1 MPANCVFLTNH
12 SQQISPYNP
21 RFMNIGLTL
30 LALTTVLTTFTSG
43 VDSPTAPDP
52 NPFFSTYNTPFGVPP
67 FDQIKPEHFE
77 PAIEEGI
84 RQQTAEIETITKQ
97 KATPTFANTVEAL
110 EASGDLLRRVNTV
123 LGNLNGANTNDQLQ
137 KIAQTVAPKLAKHS
151 DDIMLNPALFG
162 RVKAVYD
169 GRAKLKLSGD
179 QQRLL
184 EKMYKNFVRN
194 GAALTA
200 DKQTRLRQIN
210 GDVSVLTLKFGQNLL
225 AENNTYALIIDK
237 ADDLSGLPASVV
249 AAAAEEAKK
258 RKLTGNK
265 WVFTL
270 QNPSIMPFLQ
280 YADNRALREQLLKAY
295 LERGNHNDEHDNKA
309 IMANMVSLRA
319 EKAQLLGYDNHAA
332 YVLEESMAQTPDKV
346 AQLLNQL
353 WSATVPVAKQEAADL
368 QAMLDKDEKANPG
381 RNQKLASWDW
391 RYYAEKLRKEKYA
404 LDEQE
409 LRPYFSLESVRDGI
423 FMLTN
428 RLYGLRFEPRTD
440 IPAYHEEATAYE
452 VKEADGRHI
461 GIIYMDFFP
470 RASKRGGAW
479 MTSYRRQEVD
489 NGKKIAPVVSIV
501 CNFSRP
507 SGDAPALLTLN
518 ETSTFFHEFG
528 HALHGLLSNVHYGSQ
543 SGTSVPRDFVELPS
557 QIMEN
562 WAVEPEMLRLFA
574 KHYKTGAV
582 IPDALV
588 DKIKRSSLFNQ
599 GFETSEYLAASL
611 LDMAYHTLKPD
622 QTPTDVLAFEKQAM
636 DKIGLIDQIPPRYR
650 STYFQHIFSGGY
662 SAGYYSYIWSAV
674 LDADAF
680 EVFKQKGLFDPKS
693 AQSFRKNVLEKGG
706 TEDPM
711 TLYRKFRGA
720 EPDIKPLL
728 RRRGLM
734 KDV

>member
-1 MPANCVFLTNH
+1 MKF
-12 SQQISPYNP
+12 
-21 RFMNIGLTL
+21 GLTL
-30 LALTTVLTTFTSG
+30 LALTILMTAFAPDVDL
-43 VDSPTAPDP
+43 VDSAT
-52 NPFFSTYNTPFGVPP
+52 NPFFSPYNTPFGVPP

-84 RQQTAEIETITKQ
+84 RQQTAEMATITKQ
-97 KATPTFANTVEAL
+97 TAAPTFANTIEAV
-110 EASGDLLRRVNTV
+110 EASGDLLRRVNIV

-151 DDIMLNPALFG
+151 DDVMLNPLLFK
-162 RVKAVYD
+162 RVKTVYED
-169 GRAKLKLSGD
+169 RSKLKLSGD
-179 QQRLL
+179 QLRLL
-184 EKMYKNFVRN
+184 EKMYRNFVRN
-194 GAALTA
+194 GAALTL
-200 DKQTRLRQIN
+200 DKQDRLRQIN
-210 GDVSVLTLKFGQNLL
+210 GELSVLTLKFGQNLL
-225 AENNTYALIIDK
+225 AENNAYTLVIDK
-237 ADDLSGLPASVV
+237 AEDLSGLPASVV
-249 AAAAEEAKK
+249 AAAAEEARK
-258 RKLTGNK
+258 RNLADGKSAQQ

-280 YADNRALREQLLKAY
+280 YADNRSLREKIFRAY

-309 IMANMVSLRA
+309 IMANMVALRA

-332 YVLEESMAQTPDKV
+332 YVLEESMAQTPEKV

-353 WSATVPVAKQEAADL
+353 WSATVPVARQEAADL
-368 QAMLDKDEKANPG
+368 QAMMDKEAVSD
-381 RNQKLASWDW
+381 RNKGEKLASWDW
-391 RYYAEKLRKEKYA
+391 RYYAEKLRKEKFA

-409 LRPYFSLESVRDGI
+409 LRPYFSLESVREGI
-423 FMLTN
+423 FTLTN
-428 RLYGLRFEPRTD
+428 RLYGLRFERRTD
-440 IPAYHEEATAYE
+440 VPVYHPDAMAYE
-452 VKEADGRHI
+452 VKEADGRHL
-461 GIIYMDFFP
+461 GLIYMDFYP

-479 MTSYRRQEVD
+479 MTSYRRQEVE
-489 NGKKIAPVVSIV
+489 NGKKITPVVSIV
-501 CNFSRP
+501 CNFSKP
-507 SGDAPALLTLN
+507 SGNAPALLTLN

-562 WAVEPEMLRLFA
+562 WAVEPEMLKLFA
-574 KHYKTGAV
+574 KHYQTGAV

-588 DKIKRSSLFNQ
+588 DKIKRTSLFNQ

-611 LDMAYHTLKPD
+611 LDMAYHTLKPG
-622 QTPTDVLAFEKQAM
+622 QAPSDVVAFEKQAM

-680 EVFKQKGLFDPKS
+680 EVFKQKGLFDAKS
-693 AQSFRKNVLEKGG
+693 AQSFRKNILERGG

-711 TLYRKFRGA
+711 TLYRKFRGG

>member
-1 MPANCVFLTNH
+1 
-12 SQQISPYNP
+12 
-21 RFMNIGLTL
+21 MNIGLTL

-43 VDSPTAPDP
+43 VDSPIAPDP

-67 FDQIKPEHFE
+67 FAQIKPEHFE
-77 PAIEEGI
+77 PAIDEGI
-84 RQQTAEIETITKQ
+84 RQQTAEIEIITRQ
-97 KATPTFANTVEAL
+97 KAAPTFANTVEAL

-225 AENNTYALIIDK
+225 AENNAYALVIDK

-258 RKLTGNK
+258 RKLTGTK

-353 WSATVPVAKQEAADL
+353 WSATVPVAQQEAADL
-368 QAMLDKDEKANPG
+368 QAMMDKDEKANPG

-428 RLYGLRFEPRTD
+428 RLYGLRFERRTD
-440 IPAYHEEATAYE
+440 IPVYHEEAMAYE

-479 MTSYRRQEVD
+479 MTSYRRQEAD
-489 NGKKIAPVVSIV
+489 NGKKVTPVVSIV

-582 IPDALV
+582 IPDVLV

>member
-1 MPANCVFLTNH
+1 MTAFSPDTDTPRVATANVA
-12 SQQISPYNP
+12 PY
-21 RFMNIGLTL
+21 
-30 LALTTVLTTFTSG
+30 AS
-43 VDSPTAPDP
+43 

-67 FDQIKPEHFE
+67 FDLIKPEHFE
-77 PAIEEGI
+77 PAIDEGI
-84 RQQTAEIETITKQ
+84 RQQTAEIATITKQ
-97 KATPTFANTVEAL
+97 TVAPTFANTIEAV

-151 DDIMLNPALFG
+151 DDIMLNPVLFS
-162 RVKAVYD
+162 RVKAVYE
-169 GRAKLKLSGD
+169 GRNKLKLAGD

-194 GAALTA
+194 GAALTT
-200 DKQTRLRQIN
+200 DKQDRLRQIN
-210 GDVSVLTLKFGQNLL
+210 GELSVLTLKFGQNLL
-225 AENNTYALIIDK
+225 AENNAYALVIDK
-237 ADDLSGLPASVV
+237 PEDLSGLPASVV
-249 AAAAEEAKK
+249 AAAADDAKK
-258 RKLTGNK
+258 RKLDGK

-280 YADNRALREQLLKAY
+280 YADNRKLREQIFRAY
-295 LERGNHNDEHDNKA
+295 LERANHNDEHDNKS
-309 IMANMVSLRA
+309 IMANMVALRA

-332 YVLEESMAQTPDKV
+332 YVLEESMAQTPEKV

-353 WSATVPVAKQEAADL
+353 WTATVPVAKQEAADL
-368 QAMLDKDEKANPG
+368 QAMMDKENKANPG
-381 RNQKLASWDW
+381 QSEKLASWDW

-409 LRPYFSLESVRDGI
+409 LRPYFSLESVREGI
-423 FMLTN
+423 FTLTN
-428 RLYGLRFEPRTD
+428 RLYGLRFERRTD
-440 IPAYHEEATAYE
+440 VPVYHEEATAYE

-461 GIIYMDFFP
+461 GLIYMDFYP

-479 MTSYRRQEVD
+479 MTSYRRQEVE
-489 NGKKIAPVVSIV
+489 NGKQITPVVSIV
-501 CNFSRP
+501 CNFSKP
-507 SGDAPALLTLN
+507 SGNAPALLTLN

-562 WAVEPEMLRLFA
+562 WAVEPEMLKLFA
-574 KHYKTGAV
+574 KHYQTGAV

-588 DKIKRSSLFNQ
+588 DKIKRSQLFNQ

-611 LDMAYHTLKPD
+611 LDMAYHTLKPG
-622 QTPTDVLAFEKQAM
+622 QAPSDVLAFEKQAM

-693 AQSFRKNVLEKGG
+693 AQSFRKNILERGG
-706 TEDPM
+706 TDDPM
-711 TLYRKFRGA
+711 MLYRKFRGA

-728 RRRGLM
+728 RRRGLL
-734 KDV
+734 KNV

>member
-1 MPANCVFLTNH
+1 MKT
-12 SQQISPYNP
+12 
-21 RFMNIGLTL
+21 GLTL
-30 LALTTVLTTFTSG
+30 LALTTLMTAFTSG
-43 VDSPTAPDP
+43 VVVDPPTS

-84 RQQTAEIETITKQ
+84 RQQTAEIAAITKQ
-97 KATPTFANTVEAL
+97 TAAPTFANTVEAV

-137 KIAQTVAPKLAKHS
+137 KIAQSVAPKLAKHS
-151 DDIMLNPALFG
+151 DDIMLNPVLFN
-162 RVKAVYD
+162 RVKAVYES
-169 GRAKLKLSGD
+169 RTKLKLSGD

-194 GAALTA
+194 GAALTT
-200 DKQTRLRQIN
+200 DKQDRLRQIN
-210 GDVSVLTLKFGQNLL
+210 GELSVLTLKFGQNLL
-225 AENNTYALIIDK
+225 AENNAYTLVIDK
-237 ADDLSGLPASVV
+237 TDDLNGLPASVV
-249 AAAAEEAKK
+249 AGAADEAKK
-258 RKLTGNK
+258 RKLGDDK

-280 YADNRALREQLLKAY
+280 YADNRALREKLFRAY

-309 IMANMVSLRA
+309 IMAKMVALRA
-319 EKAQLLGYDNHAA
+319 EKAQLLGYDSHAA
-332 YVLEESMAQTPDKV
+332 YGLEESMAQTPEKV

-368 QAMLDKDEKANPG
+368 QAMMDRTGKGE
-381 RNQKLASWDW
+381 KLASWDW

-409 LRPYFSLESVRDGI
+409 LRPYFSLENVREGI
-423 FMLTN
+423 FTLTN
-428 RLYGLRFEPRTD
+428 RLYGLRFERRADVPT
-440 IPAYHEEATAYE
+440 YHEEAVAYE
-452 VKEADGRHI
+452 VKEADGRHL
-461 GIIYMDFFP
+461 GLMYMDFHP

-489 NGKKIAPVVSIV
+489 NGQKITPVVSIV
-501 CNFSRP
+501 CNFSKP
-507 SGDAPALLTLN
+507 TGNAPALLTLD
-518 ETSTFFHEFG
+518 ETTTFFHEFG

-574 KHYKTGAV
+574 KHYQTGAV
-582 IPDALV
+582 IPDALI
-588 DKIKRSSLFNQ
+588 DKIKKSSLFNQ

-611 LDMAYHTLKPD
+611 LDMAYHTLKPG
-622 QTPTDVLAFEKQAM
+622 QTPTDVLTFEKQAM

-650 STYFQHIFSGGY
+650 STYFQHIFAGGY

-711 TLYRKFRGA
+711 TLYRNFRGA

>member
-1 MPANCVFLTNH
+1 MKF
-12 SQQISPYNP
+12 
-21 RFMNIGLTL
+21 GLTL
-30 LALTTVLTTFTSG
+30 LALTILMTAFAPDVDL
-43 VDSPTAPDP
+43 VDSAT
-52 NPFFSTYNTPFGVPP
+52 NPFFTPYNTPFGVPP

-84 RQQTAEIETITKQ
+84 RQQTAEMATITKQ
-97 KATPTFANTVEAL
+97 TTAPTFANTIEAVET
-110 EASGDLLRRVNTV
+110 SGDLLRRVNIV

-151 DDIMLNPALFG
+151 DDVMLNPVLFK
-162 RVKAVYD
+162 RVKTVYED
-169 GRAKLKLSGD
+169 RSKLKLSGD
-179 QQRLL
+179 QLRLL

-194 GAALTA
+194 GAALTL
-200 DKQTRLRQIN
+200 DKQDRLRQIN
-210 GDVSVLTLKFGQNLL
+210 GELSVLTLKFGQNLL
-225 AENNTYALIIDK
+225 AENNAYTLVIDK
-237 ADDLSGLPASVV
+237 AEDLSGLPASVV
-249 AAAAEEAKK
+249 AAAAEEARK
-258 RKLTGNK
+258 RNLADSKSAPQ

-280 YADNRALREQLLKAY
+280 YADNRSLREKIFRAY

-309 IMANMVSLRA
+309 IMANMVALRA

-332 YVLEESMAQTPDKV
+332 YVLEESMAQTPEKV

-353 WSATVPVAKQEAADL
+353 WSATVPVARQEAADL
-368 QAMLDKDEKANPG
+368 QAMMNKEAVTGQDKGE
-381 RNQKLASWDW
+381 KLASWDW
-391 RYYAEKLRKEKYA
+391 RYYAEKLRKEKFA

-409 LRPYFSLESVRDGI
+409 LRPYFSLESVREGI

-428 RLYGLRFEPRTD
+428 RLYGLLFERRTD
-440 IPAYHEEATAYE
+440 VPVYHPDAMAYE
-452 VKEADGRHI
+452 VKEADGRPL
-461 GIIYMDFFP
+461 GLIYMDFYP

-479 MTSYRRQEVD
+479 MTSYRRQEVE
-489 NGKKIAPVVSIV
+489 NGKKITPVVSIV
-501 CNFSRP
+501 CNFSKP
-507 SGDAPALLTLN
+507 SGNAPALLTLN

-562 WAVEPEMLRLFA
+562 WAVEPEMLKLFA
-574 KHYKTGAV
+574 KHYQTGAV

-611 LDMAYHTLKPD
+611 LDMAYHTLKPG
-622 QTPTDVLAFEKQAM
+622 QAPSDVVAFEKQAM

-680 EVFKQKGLFDPKS
+680 EVFKQKGLFDAKS
-693 AQSFRKNVLEKGG
+693 AQSFRKNILERGG

-711 TLYRKFRGA
+711 TLYRKFRGG

>member
-1 MPANCVFLTNH
+1 MLANCVFLTNH
-12 SQQISPYNP
+12 SQQISPFNL

-43 VDSPTAPDP
+43 VDSPIAPDP

-67 FDQIKPEHFE
+67 FAQIKPEHFE
-77 PAIEEGI
+77 PAIDEGI
-84 RQQTAEIETITKQ
+84 RQQTAEIEIITRQ
-97 KATPTFANTVEAL
+97 KAAPTFANTVEAL

-225 AENNTYALIIDK
+225 AENNAYALVIDK

-258 RKLTGNK
+258 RKLTGTK

-353 WSATVPVAKQEAADL
+353 WSATVPVAQQEAADL
-368 QAMLDKDEKANPG
+368 QAMMDKDEKANPG

-428 RLYGLRFEPRTD
+428 RLYGLRFERRTD
-440 IPAYHEEATAYE
+440 IPVYHEEAMAYE

-479 MTSYRRQEVD
+479 MTSYRRQEAD
-489 NGKKIAPVVSIV
+489 NGKKVTPVVSIV

-582 IPDALV
+582 IPDVLV

>member
-1 MPANCVFLTNH
+1 MAAF
-12 SQQISPYNP
+12 
-21 RFMNIGLTL
+21 
-30 LALTTVLTTFTSG
+30 
-43 VDSPTAPDP
+43 APDINTPRVAATDEAPISP
-52 NPFFSTYNTPFGVPP
+52 NPFFSSYNTPFGVPP
-67 FDQIKPEHFE
+67 FDQIKPEHFQ

-84 RQQTAEIETITKQ
+84 RQQTAEIAAITKQ
-97 KATPTFANTVEAL
+97 TAAPTFANTIEAL

-137 KIAQTVAPKLAKHS
+137 KIAQTVAPILAKNS
-151 DDIMLNPALFG
+151 DDVMLNPVLFS
-162 RVKAVYD
+162 RVKAVYE
-169 GRAKLKLSGD
+169 GRTKLKLSGD

-184 EKMYKNFVRN
+184 EKSYKNFVRN
-194 GAALTA
+194 GAALPA
-200 DKQTRLRQIN
+200 DKQDRLRKIN
-210 GDVSVLTLKFGQNLL
+210 SELSVLTLKFGQNLL
-225 AENNTYALIIDK
+225 AENNAYTLVIDK
-237 ADDLSGLPASVV
+237 AEDLSGLPPSVV

-258 RKLTGNK
+258 RNLADGTTVKK

-280 YADNRALREQLLKAY
+280 YADNRSLREQILKAY

-309 IMANMVSLRA
+309 IMANMVALRA

-368 QAMLDKDEKANPG
+368 QAMMDKEGKNE
-381 RNQKLASWDW
+381 KLASWDW
-391 RYYAEKLRKEKYA
+391 RYYAEKLRKEKFA

-423 FMLTN
+423 FMLAN
-428 RLYGLRFEPRTD
+428 RLYGLRFERRNDVPV
-440 IPAYHEEATAYE
+440 YHPEAMAYE
-452 VKEADGRHI
+452 VKEADGRYL
-461 GIIYMDFFP
+461 GLIYMDFFP

-479 MTSYRRQEVD
+479 MTSYRRQEVE
-489 NGKKIAPVVSIV
+489 NGKKITPVVSIV
-501 CNFSRP
+501 CNFSKP
-507 SGDAPALLTLN
+507 SENAPALLTLN

-562 WAVEPEMLRLFA
+562 WAVEPEMLKLFA
-574 KHYKTGAV
+574 KHYQTGAV
-582 IPDALV
+582 IPDALI

-611 LDMAYHTLKPD
+611 LDMSYHTLKPN
-622 QTPTDVLAFEKQAM
+622 QTPSDVLAFEKQAM

-650 STYFQHIFSGGY
+650 STYFQHIFAGGY

-720 EPDIKPLL
+720 DPDIKPLL
-728 RRRGLM
+728 RRRGLLR
-734 KDV
+734 DV